1 MYKSDYFEM
10 GIQVITYGIDMQQ
23 PFYLQ
28 KNIEAKGNI
37 QFPFNSLKT

>member
-1 MYKSDYFEM
+1 MKWEYKLLLN
-10 GIQVITYGIDMQQ
+10 GIDLQQ